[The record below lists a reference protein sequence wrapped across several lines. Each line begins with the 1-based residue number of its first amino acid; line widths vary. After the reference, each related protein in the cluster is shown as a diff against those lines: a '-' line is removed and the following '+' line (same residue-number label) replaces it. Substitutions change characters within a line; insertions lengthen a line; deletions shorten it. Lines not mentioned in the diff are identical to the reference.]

1 MANTITNLLPK
12 ILAKGLLALREQ
24 AVMPRIVNSDYA
36 MDAAKKG
43 QTIDIPIPSES
54 AAYNI
59 SPSPTQASATDA
71 SPTLVQI
78 SLNQWKGAS
87 FALTDKEMAE
97 IDRNEHFIPI
107 QMSEAVRS
115 LANAINQ
122 NVLSNYNAV
131 YGYTG
136 TAGTTPFASTVAGA
150 TDSRK
155 VLNNQR
161 APRTERRGVLDFDAE
176 ANALALSP
184 FSDAEKI
191 GSSGVKIEG
200 EIGRKYGIDWYTDD
214 DVVTHTAGSLQA
226 LGAVVASTTA
236 AGATTIDIAA
246 ASTAGNMLIGDVFTI
261 AGDSQTYVV
270 GATVSAITSGGKAVT
285 IQPPLAAIAT
295 AADAVTIKGS
305 HVANLVFHRDAFGL
319 AMRPLQGTSAAGGNM
334 VSMTDPQT
342 GLTMRLELTRQNKQ
356 DKWELDVLWG
366 SKCIRAA
373 LATRL
378 AG

>member
-1 MANTITNLLPK
+1 MSNTITNLLPK
-12 ILAKGLLALREQ
+12 ILAKGLLALRER
-24 AVMPRIVNSDYA
+24 ASLPRIVNSDYSA
-36 MDAAKKG
+36 DAAKKG

-54 AAYNI
+54 AAYDI
-59 SPSPTQASATDA
+59 SPSTAPASATDA

-78 SLNQWKGAS
+78 SLSNWKGAS
-87 FALTDKEMAE
+87 FALTDKEMVE
-97 IDRNEHFIPI
+97 IDKNEHFMPI

-115 LANAINQ
+115 LANAVNS
-122 NVLSNYNAV
+122 NVLSNYTGV
-131 YGYTG
+131 YGWNG
-136 TAGTTPFASTVAGA
+136 TASTTPFASTVAGA

-155 VLNNQR
+155 VLNKQR
-161 APRTERRGVLDFDAE
+161 APRDSRRGVLDFDAE
-176 ANALALSP
+176 ANALALSQ
-184 FSDAEKI
+184 FSDAEKV
-191 GSSGVKIEG
+191 GSNGVKIEG
-200 EIGRKYGIDWYTDD
+200 EIGRKFGVDWYADD
-214 DVVTHTAGSLQA
+214 DVKTHTTGSLGA
-226 LGAVVASTTA
+226 LGAVMGSTTA
-236 AGATTIDIAA
+236 AGATTIDIDA

-261 AGDSQTYVV
+261 AGQTQTYVV

-285 IQPPLAAIAT
+285 IQPALESIAT
-295 AADAVTIKGS
+295 AAAALTVKGS

-319 AMRPLQGTSAAGGNM
+319 AMRPLEGTSATGARM

-366 SKCIRAA
+366 SKLVRAA